1 MPLVSKWPATFE
13 LNGFLFNL
21 PERTTVLFGC
31 HMFPSLA
38 RLAQESLK
46 RDPHAGDLYVFRGRR
61 GGLIKII
68 WHDGHGA
75 CQMRH
80 LSSLRRLRARLFKK
94 PKFSRKIRKSVFP
107 PRSNSA
113 ILSWIKADMAGEA
126 KVAFDIFSNLRFRYF
141 F

>member
-21 PERTTVLFGC
+21 PERVFSC
-31 HMFPSLA
+31 NMFPSLA

-75 CQMRH
+75 C
-80 LSSLRRLRARLFKK
+80 LLRT
-94 PKFSRKIRKSVFP
+94 
-107 PRSNSA
+107 
-113 ILSWIKADMAGEA
+113 
-126 KVAFDIFSNLRFRYF
+126 
-141 F
+141 